1 MKRSFNPLSVI
12 FITAILV
19 SGAVAQANSVSKL
32 DLNSQEKSGVAAA
45 EKKPVTIEKVEQD
58 VAEALTIIEDRHI
71 DGKSLDYNGLF
82 KSTIDSML
90 NTLDPHSSYFDA
102 AEYRQFQTSQNSI
115 YYGIGATIGDLR
127 DPDGKIVATYIK
139 STFDGAPANRAG
151 LRYGD
156 KIVEIDGQSVI
167 GKPYFTVRDFLR
179 GPRGTVTKVV
189 VERNGTN
196 ERVNVEIVRDAVS
209 TPSIPEAYMVKPG
222 IGYIAMT
229 GGFNRT
235 TFNEFVDAMKALKA
249 EGMKQLV
256 LDLRGNGGGLV
267 NQAFWVAN
275 TFLADGQAIFTQT
288 GRSQG
293 RPLTYPADNTSPDN
307 TPLVVMVNGSTA
319 SASEILAGAL
329 QDHDRAL
336 IVGENS
342 FGKGLVQNPFPLEY
356 GSMLLLTIA
365 KYETPSG
372 RLIQKDYSDGN
383 LYDYKTNGGSYS
395 ENERPKRPLGPESR
409 TDSGRIVYGGGGI
422 TPDVEIETPR
432 IPIERGR
439 FQQSLMD
446 PLFSF
451 VLNLTAGKVKGFER
465 YQVSQPILFN
475 YDIKP
480 GDFPVSNELYSL
492 FVKFAASNYKL
503 DPKKI
508 NAEKEFATRILRTEM
523 ITAAYGS
530 QTSFQVFNEFDPQL
544 QKAISL
550 FPQAEQLVAGAKRK
564 IGAASSSKQD

>member
-1 MKRSFNPLSVI
+1 MNIRFRLLSA
-12 FITAILV
+12 TALTILIV
-19 SGAVAQANSVSKL
+19 SGVFAQSTTVSKL
-32 DLNSQEKSGVAAA
+32 DTKGTDNTEAASEPAKGFSIESVEKDLS
-45 EKKPVTIEKVEQD
+45 
-58 VAEALTIIEDRHI
+58 EALTLIEDRHI
-71 DGKSLDYNGLF
+71 DGNDLEYNNLF
-82 KSTIDSML
+82 KATIDSML

-115 YYGIGATIGDLR
+115 YFGIGATIGDLR
-127 DPDGKIVATYIK
+127 NPGGDVVATYIK

-156 KIVEIDGQSVI
+156 KIVEIDGQSMV

-179 GPRGTVTKVV
+179 GPRGTVTNVLIQ
-189 VERNGTN
+189 RNGTD
-196 ERVNVEIVRDAVS
+196 EKIKVQIVRDAVS
-209 TPSIPEAYMVKPG
+209 TPSIAESYMVKPG

-235 TFNEFVDAMKALKA
+235 TYDEFVEAMKTLKA
-249 EGMKQLV
+249 AGMKRLV

-275 TFLADGQAIFTQT
+275 TFLSRGQAIFTQT
-288 GRSQG
+288 GRIQG
-293 RPLTYPADNTSPDN
+293 RPLTYPADNVSPDN

-372 RLIQKDYSDGN
+372 RLIQRDYSDGN
-383 LYDYKTNGGSYS
+383 LYTYKTNGGSFTD
-395 ENERPKRPLGPESR
+395 EEKPKRALGPESR
-409 TDSGRIVYGGGGI
+409 TDAGRVVYGGGGI
-422 TPDVEIETPR
+422 SPDVVIETPR
-432 IPIERGR
+432 IPFERGSV
-439 FQQSLMD
+439 QESLVD

-451 VLNLTAGKVKGFER
+451 LLKLTAGKVKGFER
-465 YQVSQPILFN
+465 YGVSRPILFD
-475 YDIKP
+475 YDIKAT
-480 GDFPVSNELYSL
+480 DFPISSELYGL
-492 FVKFAASNYKL
+492 FVKYASSEYKI
-503 DPKKI
+503 DVKKI
-508 NAEKEFATRILRTEM
+508 NSEKEFVKRIMRTEM

-530 QTSFQVFNEFDPQL
+530 QTAYQVFNEYDPQL
-544 QKAISL
+544 QKAVSL
-550 FPQAEQLVAGAKRK
+550 FPQAEQLAASAKRK
-564 IGAASSSKQD
+564 PAAASSSKQ